1 VSEKMSFSHVGMFVE
16 DLEGIVD
23 FYQRYMGFAVSDE
36 GTYFG
41 SGRIVFMTRDPEEHH
56 QIVFANV
63 PSEKARTV
71 VQQLSFKVESL
82 AALKGYHRRLA
93 NAPII
98 HEGPNLGC
106 VSHGNAVSKYFRD
119 PAGNRVE
126 IFFDTPWYVNQPMR
140 MMIDLS
146 LPDDQLWKIIEDH
159 ARAQPGFTTREAWQ
173 ADLKAKIARAATTMA
188 G

>member
-1 VSEKMSFSHVGMFVE
+1 MSFSLTLSHVGIFVT
-16 DLEGIVD
+16 DIQRMVD
-23 FYQRYMGFAVSDE
+23 FYTRFLGFVVSDRGPRPDGE
-36 GTYFG
+36 
-41 SGRIVFMTRDPEEHH
+41 IVFMTRDPDEHH

-82 AALKGYHRRLA
+82 ATLKGYHRRLA
-93 NAPII
+93 DAPII

-140 MMIDLS
+140 ITIDLA
-146 LPDDQLWKIIEDH
+146 LPDEQLWKILEDH

-173 ADLKAKIARAATTMA
+173 ADLTAKIARAAATMVS
-188 G
+188 